1 VGDSLLAIAGA
12 LGALSLLC
20 WAAVALRPGRA
31 WDCRPVAEDEPA
43 PPDPASWPSVCI
55 LVPARNE
62 AAMLPRSLPAL
73 LGQDYPGDWR
83 VVIVDDRSTDGS
95 ADAVAAQAS
104 ARVSLVRGRALPE
117 GWAGK
122 VWALHQGAAEAT
134 ERYLLLSDAD
144 ILHAPGSLRR
154 LVAESEAGGLALNS
168 RMARLRCEAPAE
180 RLLIPA
186 FVWFFGLL
194 YPMRQV
200 NRPESRVAAAAGG
213 CVLLRRDAL
222 DRAGGFESIR
232 NEIIDDVNLARRIK
246 GSGGTL
252 RLSLSRGDVLSLREY
267 PELSSV
273 WRMVRRTAFTE
284 LQHSWLRLAGVLVV
298 LTLLFLAPPLL
309 LAVGLALAPAEP
321 RALVLSAAGLG
332 SWGLLAALHLP
343 AVRYFGLSGA
353 RALALPLVGLLYGL
367 MTLDSALRGGRRD
380 WG

>member
-1 VGDSLLAIAGA
+1 MADYLLAIAGA
-12 LGALSLLC
+12 VGALSLLC
-20 WAAVALRPGRA
+20 WGAVALRPGRA

-62 AAMLPRSLPAL
+62 AAMLPRTLPAL
-73 LGQDYPGDWR
+73 LAQDYPGEWR
-83 VVIVDDRSTDGS
+83 IVIVDDRSTDGS
-95 ADAVAAQAS
+95 AEAVAARAA
-104 ARVSLVRGRALPE
+104 ARVSLVRGAALPE

-122 VWALHQGAAEAT
+122 VWALHQGAAAAT

-144 ILHAPGSLRR
+144 ILHAPGSLRL

-194 YPMRQV
+194 YPMRHV
-200 NRPESRVAAAAGG
+200 NRPESRTAAAAGG

-232 NEIIDDVNLARRIK
+232 NEIIDDVNLARRVK

-252 RLSLSRGDVLSLREY
+252 RLSLCRGDVRSLREY
-267 PELSSV
+267 PELRTV

-284 LQHSWLRLAGVLVV
+284 LNHSWLRLAGVLAAM
-298 LTLLFLAPPLL
+298 TLLFASPPLL
-309 LAVGLALAPAEP
+309 LAGGLALAAIEP
-321 RALVLSAAGLG
+321 RALVLGAAGLG
-332 SWGLLAALHLP
+332 SWALLAALHLP

-353 RALALPLVGLLYGL
+353 RALVLPLVGVLYGL

-380 WG
+380 WA